1 VAVAEVLDDVERDFT
16 AHAFPDVPTSSIT
29 PALTVSAPHL
39 TQVAS
44 EMPHGGYKQS
54 SYGKDF
60 SIYAL
65 EDYCEIKHVMVSLG

>member
-1 VAVAEVLDDVERDFT
+1 
-16 AHAFPDVPTSSIT
+16 
-29 PALTVSAPHL
+29 
-39 TQVAS
+39 
-44 EMPHGGYKQS
+44 MPHGGYKQS